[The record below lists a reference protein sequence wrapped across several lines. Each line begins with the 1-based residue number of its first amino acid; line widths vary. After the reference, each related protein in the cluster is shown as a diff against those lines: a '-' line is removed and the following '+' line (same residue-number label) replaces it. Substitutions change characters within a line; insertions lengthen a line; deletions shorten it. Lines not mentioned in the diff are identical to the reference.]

1 MAIKKDSGR
10 QPTQIAV
17 LTINFA
23 DPTAY
28 GTAEDAIELPLGAI
42 VTGGDI
48 TVVQAFNGTTNTLS
62 LGDPTTA
69 TRYANAVDLKTV
81 ARTALTVTGFATTS
95 TEKFIRALLAQTGA
109 ATAGIVRIHVAYYLP
124 GRAWY
129 AQG

>member
-1 MAIKKDSGR
+1 MALKKDAGR
-10 QPTQIAV
+10 QPTQVAI
-17 LTINFA
+17 LNINFA

-48 TVVQAFNGTTNTLS
+48 TVVTAFNGTTNTLS
-62 LGDPTTA
+62 LGDATLA
-69 TRYANAVDLKTV
+69 TRYASAVDLKTV
-81 ARTALTVTGFATTS
+81 ARTALTITGFVTTS

-109 ATAGIVRIHVAYYLP
+109 ATAGQLRIHVSYVLP